1 MSHLTEN
8 QQWLLRPDTSRTN
21 GKKTRKALLSLGS
34 NLGEREQYLRRA
46 RAAIAS
52 RHRIVRQS
60 RELINPALIVTEQPD
75 FLNQI
80 IEIETTDGPEDLLLF
95 LKETERYLGRIHRQR
110 YGPREIDL
118 DILIFEDV
126 QIQTDFLRLPH
137 PGLIDRQYLHVL
149 LAEPPFTES
158 EKTRHID
165 AARKGMLSALL
176 LPLSLFI
183 ASVAFVFLP
192 ADGVAAPIVPASQKK
207 EIAPA
212 LPEALPV
219 HETGSFYYRSPASG
233 DAQEQKAYAGALQ
246 LHYADFQND
255 LKGDFK
261 KLKGSSYDA
270 SLLNDLAVIA
280 AEDNDLEGAEALFRL
295 SLSRRDA
302 LPTRLNLIFLYLS
315 QNIEEAGAML
325 AELQPKLS
333 EERRLAVLQALR
345 IRRFDVAADRFLRS
359 WMQAGTLLPLSPS
372 LKKAAKETAALFEAT
387 ERKKEALLLYQEIDS
402 RSGGTDPD
410 VVSALARLTEDVLKN
425 RDLALSLYRR
435 LLTLNTT
442 VDDDDLRRY
451 AQLLFKSGDFA
462 GVEQALKRL
471 KRPSIDD
478 IRLRITA
485 RLRLNPD
492 ADVDALIEDA
502 SSATGSRPRTL
513 FLVNEEKRPG
523 RPSLFDGLLL
533 KASQATLK
541 GDLPYTLRME
551 FFGSADPA
559 TIAKDRRIQQG
570 VY

>member
-1 MSHLTEN
+1 MNE
-8 QQWLLRPDTSRTN
+8 Q
-21 GKKTRKALLSLGS
+21 KTRKALLSLGS
-34 NLGEREQYLRRA
+34 NLGEREQYLCRA
-46 RAAIAS
+46 RTAIAS

-60 RELINPALIVTEQPD
+60 RELNNAALIVTEQPD

-80 IEIETTDGPEDLLLF
+80 VEIETTDSPEGLLLF
-95 LKETERYLGRIHRQR
+95 LKEIERDLGRMHRER

-126 QIQTDFLRLPH
+126 QMQTDFLRLPH
-137 PGLIDRQYLHVL
+137 PGLIDREYLHVL

-158 EKTRHID
+158 EKARHID
-165 AARKGMLSALL
+165 AARKGMLSTLL
-176 LPLSLFI
+176 LPLGLFI

-192 ADGVAAPIVPASQKK
+192 ADGVAAPIVPA
-207 EIAPA
+207 EA

-219 HETGSFYYRSPASG
+219 HESGSFYYRSPASV
-233 DAQEQKAYAGALQ
+233 DAQEQKAYAEALQ

-255 LKGDFK
+255 LKSDFK
-261 KLKGSSYDA
+261 KLEGRSFDA

-295 SLSRRDA
+295 SLSRKDA

-325 AELQPKLS
+325 AELQLKLS
-333 EERRLAVLQALR
+333 DERRLAVLQALR

-359 WMQAGTLLPLSPS
+359 WMQAEGLLPLSPS

-402 RSGGTDPD
+402 RSGGTDSD
-410 VVSALARLTEDVLKN
+410 VVSALARLTEDVLKDE
-425 RDLALSLYRR
+425 DLALSLYRR
-435 LLTLNTT
+435 LLTLNTA
-442 VDDDDLRRY
+442 VDDEDLRHY
-451 AQLLFKSGDFA
+451 TQLLFKSGDFA
-462 GVEQALKRL
+462 GVERALKRL

-485 RLRLNPD
+485 RLRLDPD
-492 ADVDALIEDA
+492 ADVDALIEGA
-502 SSATGSRPRTL
+502 LSVTESRPRTL

-523 RPSLFDGLLL
+523 QPSLFDGLLL
-533 KASQATLK
+533 NATQATLK

-570 VY
+570 GY

>member
-1 MSHLTEN
+1 MNE
-8 QQWLLRPDTSRTN
+8 Q
-21 GKKTRKALLSLGS
+21 KTRKALLSLGS
-34 NLGEREQYLRRA
+34 NLGEREQYLCRA
-46 RAAIAS
+46 RTAIAS

-60 RELINPALIVTEQPD
+60 RELNNAALIVTEQPD

-80 IEIETTDGPEDLLLF
+80 IEIETTDSPEELLLF
-95 LKETERYLGRIHRQR
+95 LKEIERDLGRMHRER

-126 QIQTDFLRLPH
+126 QMQTDFLRLPH
-137 PGLIDRQYLHVL
+137 PGLIDRAYLHVL

-158 EKTRHID
+158 EKARHID
-165 AARKGMLSALL
+165 AARKGMLSTLL
-176 LPLSLFI
+176 LPLGLFI

-192 ADGVAAPIVPASQKK
+192 ADGVAAPIVPA
-207 EIAPA
+207 EA

-219 HETGSFYYRSPASG
+219 HESGSFYYRSPASV
-233 DAQEQKAYAGALQ
+233 DAQEQKAYAEALQ

-255 LKGDFK
+255 LKSDFK
-261 KLKGSSYDA
+261 KLEGRSFDA

-295 SLSRRDA
+295 SLSRKDA

-325 AELQPKLS
+325 AELQLKLS
-333 EERRLAVLQALR
+333 DERRLAVLQALR

-359 WMQAGTLLPLSPS
+359 WMQAEGLLPLSPS
-372 LKKAAKETAALFEAT
+372 LKKAAKETAALFET
-387 ERKKEALLLYQEIDS
+387 MERKKEALLLYQEIDS
-402 RSGGTDPD
+402 RSGGTDSD
-410 VVSALARLTEDVLKN
+410 VVSALARLTEDVLKD

-435 LLTLNTT
+435 LLTLNTA
-442 VDDDDLRRY
+442 VDDEDLRHY

-485 RLRLNPD
+485 RLRLDPD
-492 ADVDALIEDA
+492 ADVDALIEGA
-502 SSATGSRPRTL
+502 SSVTGSRPRTL
-513 FLVNEEKRPG
+513 FLVNDEKRPG
-523 RPSLFDGLLL
+523 QPSLFDGLLL
-533 KASQATLK
+533 NATQATLK

-559 TIAKDRRIQQG
+559 TIAEDRRIQQG

>member
-8 QQWLLRPDTSRTN
+8 DQRLQRPNTSGMN
-21 GKKTRKALLSLGS
+21 EQKTRKALLSLGS
-34 NLGEREQYLRRA
+34 NLGEREQYLCRA
-46 RAAIAS
+46 RTAIAS

-60 RELINPALIVTEQPD
+60 RELNNAALIVTEQPD

-80 IEIETTDGPEDLLLF
+80 VEIETTDSPEGLLLF
-95 LKETERYLGRIHRQR
+95 LKEIERDLGRMHRER

-126 QIQTDFLRLPH
+126 QMQTDFLRLPH
-137 PGLIDRQYLHVL
+137 PGLIDREYLHIL

-158 EKTRHID
+158 EKARHID
-165 AARKGMLSALL
+165 AARKGMLSTLL
-176 LPLSLFI
+176 LPLGLFI

-192 ADGVAAPIVPASQKK
+192 ADGVAAPIVPAV
-207 EIAPA
+207 A

-219 HETGSFYYRSPASG
+219 HESGSFYYRSPASV
-233 DAQEQKAYAGALQ
+233 DAQEQKAYAEALQ

-255 LKGDFK
+255 LKSDFK
-261 KLKGSSYDA
+261 KLEGRSFDA

-295 SLSRRDA
+295 SLSRKDA

-325 AELQPKLS
+325 AELQLKLS
-333 EERRLAVLQALR
+333 DERRLAVLQALR

-359 WMQAGTLLPLSPS
+359 WMQADALLPLSPS

-402 RSGGTDPD
+402 RSGGTDSD

-425 RDLALSLYRR
+425 EDMALSLYRR
-435 LLTLNTT
+435 LLTLNTV
-442 VDDDDLRRY
+442 VDDEDLRRY

-485 RLRLNPD
+485 RLRLDPD
-492 ADVDALIEDA
+492 ADVDALIEGA
-502 SSATGSRPRTL
+502 SSVTGSRPRTL
-513 FLVNEEKRPG
+513 FLVNDEKRPG
-523 RPSLFDGLLL
+523 QPSLFDGLLL
-533 KASQATLK
+533 NATQATLK
-541 GDLPYTLRME
+541 GDLPFTLRME

-570 VY
+570 GY